1 MNDGSGEE
9 IVIDRASLAQ
19 GTSVFFF
26 FFLLFFCRN
35 RSKMNTFPLEGK
47 LCLMTGGL
55 GGIAVGV
62 ARLVLERGGR
72 VMLADLRPEEEGER
86 EAK

>member
-1 MNDGSGEE
+1 
-9 IVIDRASLAQ
+9 
-19 GTSVFFF
+19 
-26 FFLLFFCRN
+26 
-35 RSKMNTFPLEGK
+35 MNTFPLEGK